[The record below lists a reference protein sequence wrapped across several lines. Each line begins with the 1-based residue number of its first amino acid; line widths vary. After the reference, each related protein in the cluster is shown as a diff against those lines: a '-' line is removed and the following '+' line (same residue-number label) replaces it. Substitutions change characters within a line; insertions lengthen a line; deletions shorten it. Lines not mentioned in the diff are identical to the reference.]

1 MDPNIKQSIIDRLKQ
16 TNNVLVTV
24 KSNPTVDQLAAC
36 IGLTL
41 FLNKQGKH
49 ATAVFSGEVPPVIEF
64 LKPEDTLEKNTNS
77 LRDFI
82 ISLDKSKADKLRYKV
97 EDKVVKIFIT
107 PYRTSLSSDDLE
119 FSQGDFNVDVVV
131 ALGVHAREE
140 LDQAIMAHGRILHDA
155 TVISVNNTK
164 PADLGALNWNDEK
177 ASSLSEMIVSLVDGL
192 QANSLD
198 GQMATAFLTGIVAE
212 TERFS
217 NTKTTS
223 QTMSISAKLMAAG
236 ANQQLVASKLQE
248 PSSVAETSG
257 TKQDSEEGM
266 LAIEHSDSKSK
277 QTELPQPF
285 DGDEDGSTIHIDSDG
300 NIDTGL
306 QETAAR
312 EQSESNEKSDKP
324 SANFD
329 LPSIDSRPADKVHAI
344 APNPTVDPMS
354 IKNNAR
360 ILTHEKSVTPLPDD
374 KPHLTDTGDKK
385 PQDTPTPNKTL
396 STLEHELDSPHVSS
410 AAPKIDDMLSQTKA
424 VESTPKPDV
433 HPAEAAQ
440 SLDEARQAVEQAA
453 LSNLSTPPEPVQ
465 SLNAQPLGE
474 PLNPPTPLDGQA
486 GNPAETPLPPVAST
500 APSASTPPS
509 NGLNLPPNLVP
520 PDKGLPPEQTGV
532 SGSPTPPPP
541 VPPPL
546 PPTM

>member
-24 KSNPTVDQLAAC
+24 KSNPTIDQLTAC

-49 ATAVFSGEVPPVIEF
+49 ATAVFSGEVPSVIEF

-82 ISLDKSKADKLRYKV
+82 IALDKSKADKLRYKV

-107 PYRTSLSSDDLE
+107 PFRTSLSQDDLE

-155 TVISVNNTK
+155 TVISINNSK
-164 PADLGALNWNDEK
+164 LADLGALNWNDEK
-177 ASSLSEMIVSLVDGL
+177 ASSLSEMVFGLVDSL
-192 QANSLD
+192 KANALD
-198 GQMATAFLTGIVAE
+198 AQMATAFLTGIVSE

-223 QTMSISAKLMAAG
+223 QTMSVSARLMAAG
-236 ANQQLVASKLQE
+236 ANQQLVVSKLQE
-248 PSSVAETSG
+248 PTLSSGGGEGAKEGANEG
-257 TKQDSEEGM
+257 T
-266 LAIEHSDSKSK
+266 LAIEHDDPGLHK
-277 QTELPQPF
+277 QTELPQPVEA
-285 DGDEDGSTIHIDSDG
+285 DDSATIQIDSDG
-300 NIDTGL
+300 NINTDL
-306 QETAAR
+306 QNESPKPQANNTEKPSTSRDLPTIDNEVSEKTHTAAPDP
-312 EQSESNEKSDKP
+312 Q
-324 SANFD
+324 
-329 LPSIDSRPADKVHAI
+329 ADI
-344 APNPTVDPMS
+344 TS

-360 ILTHEKSVTPLPDD
+360 VLTHGKSLAPLSDERPPLVEQTNQ
-374 KPHLTDTGDKK
+374 KS
-385 PQDTPTPNKTL
+385 QAFSSPNKTL
-396 STLEHELDSPHVSS
+396 STLEKELDSPHANGS
-410 AAPKIDDMLSQTKA
+410 APKLDDMLSQSKA
-424 VESTPKPDV
+424 IESAPKPET
-433 HPAEAAQ
+433 HPSEAAQ

-453 LSNLSTPPEPVQ
+453 LNNLNTPPEPVQ
-465 SLNAQPLGE
+465 SLNAKPLGE
-474 PLNPPTPLDGQA
+474 ELNPPAPLDGQA
-486 GNPAETPLPPVAST
+486 GNPANIPLPPVAN
-500 APSASTPPS
+500 TPPMPTPSTSS
-509 NGLNLPPNLVP
+509 NLNLPPNLVP
-520 PDKGLPPEQTGV
+520 PDKGLPPEQTGA

-546 PPTM
+546 PPAM